1 MCTDTNWK
9 IRDAA
14 TSGDKPV
21 MDLAINEEEA
31 AWVRELFYKVVNE
44 GASGYALAEM
54 LNNRG
59 LLPAREPNSKPV
71 MYCGLSA
78 TKAILDTSSR
88 RMRGRNIS
96 RNCKS

>member
-1 MCTDTNWK
+1 MCYGYQLEDQGRRNK
-9 IRDAA
+9 R
-14 TSGDKPV
+14 DKPV

-59 LLPAREPNSKPV
+59 LRTRAGANSKPT
-71 MYCGLSA
+71 MYCGLSGMR
-78 TKAILDTSSR
+78 AIPDISSR
-88 RMRGRNIS
+88 KMHGRNIS